1 MESQVNIPIS
11 TSLHGGKYFSS
22 KMKVDLYEENRSL
35 HAVLA
40 KFTQYLEVHEPE
52 ILCPMEN
59 SGIFV
64 KLAEVPDMQSGVLI
78 LASET
83 SNATVHTGNIHSRKN
98 NARVVKLSNDLL
110 VDNR

>member
-1 MESQVNIPIS
+1 
-11 TSLHGGKYFSS
+11 
-22 KMKVDLYEENRSL
+22 MKVDLYEENRSL

-98 NARVVKLSNDLL
+98 KARVVKLNNDLL
-110 VDNR
+110 VDNW